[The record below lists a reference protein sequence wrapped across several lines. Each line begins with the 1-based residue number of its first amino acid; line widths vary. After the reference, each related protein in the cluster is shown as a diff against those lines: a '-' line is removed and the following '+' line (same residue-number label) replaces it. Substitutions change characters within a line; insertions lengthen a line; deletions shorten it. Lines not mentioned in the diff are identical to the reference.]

1 MEIAINNGICSEIHD
16 HLIEYLFNMQF
27 LLQNAQRVVIKLGS
41 RLLTS
46 GIGKLNVD
54 RINTLCEQVVFL
66 RKKGMEII
74 IVSSGAIALGMGKLK
89 YKKRPTDLATL
100 QACAAIGQSILIET
114 WQSGFNP
121 HNLTAAQLLLTREDL
136 RARNRHIAVKNSFDK
151 LLSLG
156 IIPIVNENDS
166 VSTEEIKFGDND
178 VLSALVSSLVKADI
192 LVILGLA
199 PGLVDRKGS
208 GKVVPVVDK
217 IDPYIEA
224 MAGETKSETSIGGM
238 RSKVEAAK
246 ITSHSGCG
254 IYIGSGRSPNV
265 LANLL
270 QGKAKGTFF
279 VPSKIS
285 LVSKK
290 RWIAFFERP
299 LGAVIIDAGA
309 NDALLNDG
317 RSLLAKGVKGHRG
330 QFSVGDIITVENT
343 KGTAIANGV
352 SQFSSEELV
361 HISGKDTKE
370 IKISYPNRKRYEIIH
385 RNSLVILAD

>member
-1 MEIAINNGICSEIHD
+1 
-16 HLIEYLFNMQF
+16 MQF
-27 LLQNAQRVVIKLGS
+27 LLQNAQRVVVKFGS

-54 RINTLCEQVVFL
+54 RINALCAQIVFL
-66 RKKGMEII
+66 RKKGVEVI

-89 YKKRPTDLATL
+89 YRKRPTNLATL

-114 WQSGFNP
+114 WQTGFDP
-121 HNLTAAQLLLTREDL
+121 HDLTAAQLLLTREDL
-136 RARNRHIAVKNSFDK
+136 RTRNRHIAVKNSFDR

-178 VLSALVSSLVKADI
+178 VLSALVASLVKADMQI
-192 LVILGLA
+192 ILGLA
-199 PGLVDRKGS
+199 PGLIDHKGS

-217 IDPYIEA
+217 INTRIKA
-224 MAGETKSETSIGGM
+224 MAGDTKSETATGGM
-238 RSKVEAAK
+238 RSKIEAAQ
-246 ITSHSGCG
+246 IACQSGCG
-254 IYIGSGRSPNV
+254 VYIGSGRSPKV
-265 LANLL
+265 FADLL

-285 LVSKK
+285 LASKK
-290 RWIAFFERP
+290 RWIAFFERS
-299 LGAVIIDAGA
+299 LGEVIIDEGA
-309 NDALLNDG
+309 IHALLNDG

-330 QFSVGDIITVENT
+330 NFSAGDIITIENS

-352 SQFSSEELV
+352 SQFSSEEV
-361 HISGKDTKE
+361 AEISGKDTKE
-370 IKISYPNRKRYEIIH
+370 IKLLYPNRNRFEIIH
-385 RNSLVILAD
+385 RDSLVILAD

>member
-1 MEIAINNGICSEIHD
+1 
-16 HLIEYLFNMQF
+16 MQF
-27 LLQNAQRVVIKLGS
+27 LLQNARRVVLKLGS

-54 RINTLCEQVVFL
+54 RINALCAQIVFL
-66 RKKGMEII
+66 RNKGVEVI

-89 YKKRPTDLATL
+89 FKKRPTDLATL

-114 WQSGFNP
+114 WQSGFDP
-121 HNLTAAQLLLTREDL
+121 HDLTAAQLLLTREDL
-136 RARNRHIAVKNSFDK
+136 RARERHIAVKNSFDK

-156 IIPIVNENDS
+156 IVPIVNENDS

-178 VLSALVSSLVKADI
+178 VLSALVASLVKADMLI
-192 LVILGLA
+192 ILGLA
-199 PGLVDRKGS
+199 PGLIDHKGS

-217 IDPYIEA
+217 IDSNIKA
-224 MAGETKSETSIGGM
+224 MAGDTKSETATGGM

-254 IYIGSGRSPNV
+254 VYIGSGRNPNV
-265 LANLL
+265 FADLL

-285 LVSKK
+285 LASKK
-290 RWIAFFERP
+290 RWIAFFEHS

-309 NDALLNDG
+309 SDALRNDG

-330 QFSVGDIITVENT
+330 KFSAGDIITIENT
-343 KGTAIANGV
+343 KGIAIANGV
-352 SQFSSEELV
+352 SQFSSEELSS
-361 HISGKDTKE
+361 ISGKDTKE
-370 IKISYPNRKRYEIIH
+370 IKLSYPNRKRYEIVH
-385 RNSLVILAD
+385 RDSLVMLAD

>member
-1 MEIAINNGICSEIHD
+1 
-16 HLIEYLFNMQF
+16 
-27 LLQNAQRVVIKLGS
+27 
-41 RLLTS
+41 
-46 GIGKLNVD
+46 
-54 RINTLCEQVVFL
+54 
-66 RKKGMEII
+66 
-74 IVSSGAIALGMGKLK
+74 
-89 YKKRPTDLATL
+89 
-100 QACAAIGQSILIET
+100 
-114 WQSGFNP
+114 
-121 HNLTAAQLLLTREDL
+121 
-136 RARNRHIAVKNSFDK
+136 
-151 LLSLG
+151 
-156 IIPIVNENDS
+156 
-166 VSTEEIKFGDND
+166 
-178 VLSALVSSLVKADI
+178 
-192 LVILGLA
+192 
-199 PGLVDRKGS
+199 
-208 GKVVPVVDK
+208 
-217 IDPYIEA
+217 